1 MEPARRDSEAA
12 ASASPDPARLGPHAP
27 AGDAIKARPVRLLPG
42 DSAEDAAVS
51 VFLAALDHFEANLP
65 LFRKEQSPESVHQ
78 IRVAL
83 RRLRAALGLFRPVV
97 AGPALDAAR
106 GAAKEIGSALGA
118 ARNWDVFLDLLA
130 KGPGP
135 ALGDDPAYYALL
147 DAVAWRRAKAY
158 RAATVALNGAQ
169 AAALTGAFRKAIAER
184 DWTVEPEL
192 SEAGTAKDFGS
203 EALTRLRKRVRKK
216 SRSLAERAPAERHR
230 ARIAL
235 KKARYGAEFFESLFG
250 GEKAAEDFI
259 AALAKIQDGLGAF
272 NDMTTAN
279 GLLDGIDAEGGP
291 SLRASGF
298 VRGWVARAAQE
309 GAAHARK
316 CERKLKKLTPFW
328 G

>member
-1 MEPARRDSEAA
+1 MKPARRDSEAA
-12 ASASPDPARLGPHAP
+12 VSADRESARSGPHKP
-27 AGDAIKARPVRLLPG
+27 AVEAVRAHPVELLPRG
-42 DSAEDAAVS
+42 SAEDAAVS

-78 IRVAL
+78 MRVAL

-97 AGPALDAAR
+97 AGPSLDAAR
-106 GAAKEIGSALGA
+106 GAAKEIGAALGA
-118 ARNWDVFLDLLA
+118 ARNWDVFHELLA

-147 DAVAWRRAKAY
+147 DAVALRRAKAY
-158 RAATVALNGAQ
+158 RAAAMVIDGPSSGMLRV
-169 AAALTGAFRKAIAER
+169 AFRKTLAER
-184 DWTVEPEL
+184 DWTAAPHMTEKGL
-192 SEAGTAKDFGS
+192 AKTFARD
-203 EALTRLRKRVRKK
+203 ALTRLRRRVLKK
-216 SRSLAERAPAERHR
+216 AGGLARRTPEERHR

-250 GEKAAEDFI
+250 GERAAADFI

-279 GLLDGIDAEGGP
+279 DLLDVIDAEGGP
-291 SLRASGF
+291 TLRASGF
-298 VRGWVARAAQE
+298 VRGWVAHAAQE

-316 CERKLKKLTPFW
+316 SEKRLKQLKPFW
-328 G
+328 A